1 MFQFAFIYPVEQA
14 SDSTRIATTVK
25 RISEFLTAIPV
36 PSGGTGKKPMNSLC
50 EFQANNPMRE
60 IFTHYE

>member
-1 MFQFAFIYPVEQA
+1 MFQFAFIYPGEQA
-14 SDSTRIATTVK
+14 GDSTRIAATVK

-36 PSGGTGKKPMNSLC
+36 PSGGMGKNPMNSPR

-60 IFTHYE
+60 IFTRYA